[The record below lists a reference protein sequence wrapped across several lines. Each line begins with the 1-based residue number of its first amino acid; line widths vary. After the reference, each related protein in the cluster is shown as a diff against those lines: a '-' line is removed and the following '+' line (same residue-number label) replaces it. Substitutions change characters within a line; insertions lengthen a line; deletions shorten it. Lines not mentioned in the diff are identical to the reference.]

1 MNTISF
7 FKKCLLA
14 LSVVF
19 FVSCDRDFNELD
31 SDIID
36 GDIHY
41 DLIRYEANVTAYD
54 RATGAVQANNLPLN
68 SLGVYQNPAFG
79 KTTAHFVTQLELA
92 TVAPELVDPIIDSVY
107 MYVPYYSQ
115 AVSTDAE
122 TGITTYTL
130 DSVYG
135 NPEDKI
141 RLSVYE
147 NGYFLRDSDPGSSFI
162 DGQRYYSDEL
172 NLVEDYKI
180 GQPLNNY
187 TDLAQNQEFTFSSSE
202 VQRRATVGT
211 EDDQIVERLAPGMFM
226 YLDKDYFQAKVLDA
240 GTGNLVNNN
249 IFKDYFRG
257 LYFKVEQIGSQSVMA
272 MPRFNEGKI
281 TIIYHE
287 PAAQGEEAEKKTLV
301 LNMAGNTVNFFE
313 NEYETAFTSAL
324 ANANETEG
332 DERLYVKGGEG
343 SMALLDILDAEDLAL
358 LKHDETTG
366 NRVLINEANLVFYI
380 DDNDVTGMGQ
390 SLNGKQPVEPL
401 RVYLYDI
408 DNARPLYDYYID
420 LTSNTTNSKLDKTLH
435 GGIIEKNSNNRGNRY
450 KIRITDHI
458 ANIVN
463 KDSANV
469 KLGLV
474 VAESINLIG
483 NAGLKSE
490 EEEEPKVVP
499 VTSVVH
505 PFGTIL
511 YGSNPAVPED
521 KRLRLEIFYT
531 KPN

>member
-92 TVAPELVDPIIDSVY
+92 TVAPELEDPIIDSVY

-313 NEYETAFTSAL
+313 NEYNSAFSTAL
-324 ANANETEG
+324 ATTNETEG

-343 SMALLDILDAEDLAL
+343 SMALLDILNAEDIEL

-380 DDNDVTGMGQ
+380 DNAAVAGA
-390 SLNGKQPVEPL
+390 VEPL
-401 RVYLYDI
+401 RVYLYDM
-408 DNARPLYDYYID
+408 DNARPLYDYFID
-420 LTSNTTNSKLDKTLH
+420 ITSNTTNSKLDKTLH
-435 GGIIEKNSNNRGNRY
+435 GGIIEKNSDGRGNRY

-483 NAGLKSE
+483 NAALRNPFDFGGTE
-490 EEEEPKVVP
+490 ADIVP